1 MRNIGRR
8 EFLIGAAA
16 TASSLLTACSWSG
29 KSGRR
34 TAVSDEKQVN
44 VYSWADYIDPQV
56 IPEFEKRYG
65 IRVVYDTFAS
75 NESLL
80 AKLQTGASDYDVIVP
95 TSYLIHHLSKLKLIR
110 PLDHNRLTNF
120 KNISTRFTN
129 PPFDPECRHTVPYTW
144 GTTGIGFNQNAF
156 SRGEFPDSTDVFWD
170 KKLAG
175 RMTLLDDARETIG
188 MSLKRL
194 GHSYNTTDE
203 GEIRQA
209 FDDLKIQKPLTMSYT
224 SDQVIVQLASGD
236 SLLSLVYSGDA
247 YQAVRDNKDI
257 RYVIPTKGTSLW
269 VDNLAISESAPHED
283 NAYLWLNFL
292 LEPEIAAA
300 NSNYTRYST
309 PNEKA
314 LSKIEPELLADKNLY
329 PSDKVLDRCDQ
340 IGDIGSLLF
349 LYDRLWTELKC
360 S

>member
-16 TASSLLTACSWSG
+16 TATGLLSSCAWKSS
-29 KSGRR
+29 KSGYS
-34 TAVSDEKQVN
+34 SDEKQVN
-44 VYSWADYIDPQV
+44 VYSWADYIDPNV

-65 IRVVYDTFAS
+65 IKVVYDTFAS
-75 NESLL
+75 NEALL

-95 TSYLIHHLSKLKLIR
+95 TSYLIHHLSKLNLISA
-110 PLDHNRLTNF
+110 LDHSRLTNF
-120 KNISTRFTN
+120 VNVSTRFKN
-129 PPFDPECRHTVPYTW
+129 PPFDPHCKHTVPYTW
-144 GTTGIGFNQNAF
+144 GTTGIGFNQKTF
-156 SRGEFPDSTDVFWD
+156 DRGKIPDSTDIFWD

-188 MSLKRL
+188 MALKRR
-194 GHSYNTTDE
+194 GYSYNTVDE
-203 GEIRQA
+203 GEIRLA

-236 SLLSLVYSGDA
+236 SLLSLVFSGDA
-247 YQAVRDNKDI
+247 YQAARDNKDV
-257 RYVIPTKGTSLW
+257 RYVIPAKGTSLW
-269 VDNLAISESAPHED
+269 TDNLCIPKSAPHLD
-283 NAYLWLNFL
+283 NAYLWLNFM

-300 NSNYTRYST
+300 NANYTRYST

-314 LSKIEPELLADKNLY
+314 LPKIEPELLADKNLY
-329 PSDKVLDRCDQ
+329 PDDRVLDRCDQ
-340 IGDIGSLLF
+340 IGDVGQILY